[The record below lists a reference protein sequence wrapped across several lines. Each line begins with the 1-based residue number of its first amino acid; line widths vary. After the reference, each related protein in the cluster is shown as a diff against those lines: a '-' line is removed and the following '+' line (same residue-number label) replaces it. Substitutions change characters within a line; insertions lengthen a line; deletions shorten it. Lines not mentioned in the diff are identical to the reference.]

1 MRSRAI
7 EILLVEDSPGDA
19 RLAMEALKDARILNT
34 VHHVIDGV
42 EALAFLRREAP
53 FESARPIDIVLLDL
67 NLPRVSGREV
77 LAAIRA
83 DDKLKRLP
91 VIALTTSAA
100 RGDVDYCYTNGVN
113 AFITKPVEFDQF
125 YSAVRSFENFWL
137 SVVALPGD

>member
-1 MRSRAI
+1 MRTRAV

-19 RLAMEALKDARILNT
+19 RLAIEALKDARILNT

-42 EALAFLRREAP
+42 EALAFLRRQPP
-53 FESARPIDIVLLDL
+53 FADAAPIDIVLLDL

-77 LAAIRA
+77 LTAIRA
-83 DDKLKRLP
+83 DHDLRKLP

-100 RGDVDYCYTNGVN
+100 RGDVDYCYANGVN

-125 YSAVRSFENFWL
+125 YAAVQSFENFWL
-137 SVVALPGD
+137 AVVALPGD